1 MKILYPKRSFVL
13 ETDDKKYIPVKEGDL
28 IRVFAKD
35 DKKEGVFDYI
45 DEEIIQISLSG
56 FAEEI
61 LIQEIT
67 KIELIKE
74 NNYEGNYLK

>member
-45 DEEIIQISLSG
+45 DKEIIQISLSG